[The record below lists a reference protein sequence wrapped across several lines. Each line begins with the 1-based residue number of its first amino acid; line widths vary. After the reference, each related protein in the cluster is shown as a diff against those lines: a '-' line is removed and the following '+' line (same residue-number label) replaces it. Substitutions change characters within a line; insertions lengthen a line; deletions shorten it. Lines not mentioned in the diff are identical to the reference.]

1 MKFSYK
7 FKMRA
12 WSLLHP
18 IRTFKAF
25 YFDRYI
31 YPTDKWIEI
40 QKTNPK
46 KAVNMKWNR
55 FYRRKFPWK
64 NPRTLDEKMTWLS
77 VMTDTSKWTEYSDK
91 YEVRKY
97 IESLGLKDILTECY
111 GVWDRAEDIDFDNLP
126 DKFVVKCTHDCGS
139 TIVIRD
145 KSKMNKQEVVDFLQ
159 AHLNVNYGYE
169 WCELHYTKIK
179 PRVIAES
186 LIEMD
191 STGDLI
197 DYKIN
202 CIHGKPQY
210 VEVIYGRELKSDGG
224 SNHAVFDLY
233 DIHTWQPMRQYKT
246 NLDDNFRD
254 VPRPENLEKMI
265 EVAEKISQGFP
276 QVRVDLYN
284 VNGRIYFGEMTFFS
298 ASGMNNDLSRE
309 FQLMIGDR
317 IHLPKV

>member
-145 KSKMNKQEVVDFLQ
+145 KSKMNKQEVVDFMQ
-159 AHLNVNYGYE
+159 AHLDVNYGYE